1 MYKKGQRTRLD
12 ATVRKIETIFY
23 NEKQIRRAVME
34 ARQDKGGF
42 TGGTGGHAFISDPT
56 ANQAIRNVEEI
67 KKVVIDQE
75 TIIHYPERWLKVI
88 DATYNNLDPLSRD
101 AVKMRYKGYHW
112 RQICDKLNFSRHMYH
127 TILDD
132 AQNYATAAACQVGV
146 LSIM

>member
-112 RQICDKLNFSRHMYH
+112 RQICDKLNCSQHRYSA
-127 TILDD
+127 ILNDT
-132 AQNYATAAACQVGV
+132 QNFAIAAACQVGV
-146 LSIM
+146 LNIM